1 MPKHDTEFSDQW
13 KQLKDKNG
21 QVVGEWLEKGEK
33 EGYANCKLCKKDFR
47 IDNGGRS
54 QVIQHAD
61 GAKHKHQILKQT
73 KSNFKLKAPL
83 LSTSSSSAAPPLLA
97 MEKPFEEQVSIIVLL
112 GNGSVLIL
120 FSVE

>member
-1 MPKHDTEFSDQW
+1 M
-13 KQLKDKNG
+13 N
-21 QVVGEWLEKGEK
+21 
-33 EGYANCKLCKKDFR
+33 ANCKLCKKDFR

-61 GAKHKHQILKQT
+61 GAKHKQILKQT
-73 KSNFKLKAPL
+73 KSNFKLKAP

>member
-13 KQLKDKNG
+13 KQPKDKNW

-47 IDNGGRS
+47 IENGGKS

-61 GAKHKHQILKQT
+61 GAKHKQILKQT

-83 LSTSSSSAAPPLLA
+83 STSSSSAAHCCNNSCMCPK
-97 MEKPFEEQVSIIVLL
+97 MS
-112 GNGSVLIL
+112 
-120 FSVE
+120 